1 MDGTESPRD
10 SSGRATEMRGP
21 GRGFHFFTAAEVA
34 AILKV
39 NHQVLARKLQQGEI
53 PAYKIG
59 KDWRIE
65 ESELRAWL
73 TTVSNRAAAAKAE
86 ALHGAA
92 AEEESIRRNFFVAN
106 RLTTIPARRSK
117 REVVLRILARRFEPG
132 RTYREAEVNEILRGA
147 HPDFCTLRRELVMAR
162 LLQREKGRYW
172 RPSSEATVPKG
183 KVEAQKRSAASG
195 RSAATAPRAH
205 T

>member
-1 MDGTESPRD
+1 M
-10 SSGRATEMRGP
+10 SGLN
-21 GRGFHFFTAAEVA
+21 FFTVAEVA
-34 AILKV
+34 EILKM

-73 TTVSNRAAAAKAE
+73 ATVSNREAATKAD

-92 AEEESIRRNFFVAN
+92 GEEESIRKHFFVAN

-162 LLQREKGRYW
+162 LIQREKGRYW
-172 RPSSEATVPKG
+172 RPSSEATGAKAG
-183 KVEAQKRSAASG
+183 AEAQKRSGASG
-195 RSAATAPRAH
+195 RSAATAPGAR